1 MDTKILT
8 PVTSGL
14 SGSIAIPGD
23 KSISH
28 RAIMFGAIASGKTT
42 VKNFLTGNDCLSTV
56 SCFKNLGVDIDVNGT
71 TVEIAG
77 KGIDGLTEFNGTLDV
92 GNSGTTIRL
101 MMGLLAGRA
110 FPSKFTGDSSIAKRP
125 MSRVTD
131 PLKEMGCKIDG
142 NDNGKYVP
150 ITVQGGGLKGIT
162 YTLPVASAQV
172 KSALLLAGLQA
183 EGETVITEPAPTRDH
198 TERMIRQFGGT
209 VNVSDN
215 KIRINGGQQ
224 LKAADITVPG
234 DISSAAFFL
243 VAGAIVPNSRIV
255 LKNIGLNWT
264 RTGIIEVL
272 EEMGASIKISQS
284 DREANE
290 PAGDIVVETSSLRA
304 ATIGGSLIPRL
315 IDEIPIIAL
324 LATQA
329 EGETVISDARELR
342 VKETDRIETVASELR
357 KLGAKIE
364 TTEDGMIIK
373 GGTRLR
379 GGRVSSHG
387 DHRIGMMLS
396 IASLICENEV
406 IVEDADSI
414 AVSYPDFFKDLD
426 SLK

>member
-14 SGSIAIPGD
+14 SGGIAIPGD

-28 RAIMFGAIASGKTT
+28 RAIMFGAIASGKTV

-56 SCFKNLGVDIDVNGT
+56 SCFRKLGVDIDVNGT

-101 MMGLLAGRA
+101 MMGLLAGRP

-150 ITVQGGGLKGIT
+150 ITVQGGGLKGIS

-215 KIRINGGQQ
+215 KILIKGGQQ

-243 VAGAIVPNSRIV
+243 VAAAIVPNSKIV

-264 RTGIIEVL
+264 RTGILDVL

-290 PAGDIVVETSSLRA
+290 PAGDIVVESSSLRA
-304 ATIGGSLIPRL
+304 ATIRGSLIPRL

-329 EGETVISDARELR
+329 EGETVISDAHELR

-406 IVEDADSI
+406 IVEDAGSI